1 MMIRRRRINERLSL
15 FTVSLR
21 ACLIPCVA
29 FLALWPGPAAG
40 STLDRD
46 SDPIVMTESELD
58 RLLGTVPERIVALA
72 YALGWVQVPAQ
83 VDERAVNDFGIVC
96 NTDPTGITTLA
107 YCDAGTFMGPDPD
120 PTFDADDELVF
131 MAKDAGDRA
140 PGGTWDP
147 AGVAGG
153 SRVELMVTDPITWTS
168 AYVYLF
174 ETDGSLLP
182 AAGADYVDYDFAL
195 LSGPR
200 GFTRTRKIVLLD

>member
-1 MMIRRRRINERLSL
+1 MMIRRWRINQRLSL

-40 STLDRD
+40 STPDRD
-46 SDPIVMTESELD
+46 SDPIVMTGSELD
-58 RLLGTVPERIVALA
+58 RLLGTVPERIVAFA
-72 YALGWVQVPAQ
+72 YALGWVQVPVQ
-83 VDERAVNDFGIVC
+83 VDE
-96 NTDPTGITTLA
+96 
-107 YCDAGTFMGPDPD
+107 
-120 PTFDADDELVF
+120 
-131 MAKDAGDRA
+131 RA

>member
-1 MMIRRRRINERLSL
+1 
-15 FTVSLR
+15 LR
-21 ACLIPCVA
+21 GVPRP
-29 FLALWPGPAAG
+29 LAGAG
-40 STLDRD
+40 GGLHPRQG
-46 SDPIVMTESELD
+46 SDPIVMTGTELD
-58 RLLGTVPERIVALA
+58 RLLGTAPERIVAFA
-72 YALGWVQVPAQ
+72 YAPGWVQVPVQ
-83 VDERAVNDFGIVC
+83 VDERAVNDFGIVYDA
-96 NTDPTGITTLA
+96 DPTGITALA
-107 YCDAGTFMGPDPD
+107 YCDAWTFMGPDPD

-131 MAKDAGDRA
+131 MAEDAGERA

-195 LSGPR
+195 LSGPC